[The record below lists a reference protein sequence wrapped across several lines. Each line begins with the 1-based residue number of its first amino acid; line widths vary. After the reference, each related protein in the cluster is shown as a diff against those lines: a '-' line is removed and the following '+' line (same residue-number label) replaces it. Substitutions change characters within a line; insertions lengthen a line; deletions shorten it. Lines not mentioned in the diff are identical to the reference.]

1 MESMVRRSL
10 IAITILVSLFVVS
23 CATTSDDTFLINN
36 IDAEKK
42 AAVLADR
49 GAELYN
55 QYVAS
60 EIIYTKLEEVKQYFV
75 IALKFDP
82 SNAKALQYLAKIDN
96 FKAESVRSNLKIAR
110 NLDTKQKRTAEEDFQ
125 MVSAIQAASSA
136 DPSNEEAAKLSKQY
150 VKLKTSLVDTYN
162 AQYENALQK
171 ASKASGAE
179 REDLIL
185 EAYNN
190 AKKAAALDPSD
201 QNRERKNKVFSELKK
216 IIDDHATAAV
226 KYEAKYQFSD
236 AEREVTRITTIDRKS
251 QGAFSETSAAAVY
264 TLNYSWAKYL
274 ESKEKYQEAAV
285 KIGKAIAL
293 RRSTEAVTLKKR
305 IDDKL
310 LAMRKK
316 EESQKAAAAS
326 STASPAPSFEAVIAE
341 IDRLISVGDVLAAKE
356 NIDTA
361 SRATKEQEKLD
372 KLDERRV
379 KIRSIIAKYYTDG
392 VAAYRAENFKTAVSL
407 LQIVVQIDADYE
419 QASVFLSKAQE
430 KLRLVEQY
438 TN

>member
-10 IAITILVSLFVVS
+10 IAITILVSLLVAS
-23 CATTSDDTFLINN
+23 CATTSDDNFLINN

-82 SNAKALQYLAKIDN
+82 SNAKAVQYLAKIDN

-110 NLDTKQKRTAEEDFQ
+110 NLDSKQKRTAEEDFQ

-136 DPSNEEAAKLSKQY
+136 DPSNEEAARLSKQY
-150 VKLKTSLVDTYN
+150 IKLRMSLVDTFN
-162 AQYENALQK
+162 AQYESALQK
-171 ASKASGAE
+171 ASKVSGVE

-190 AKKAAALDPSD
+190 VKKASALDPSD

-216 IIDDHATAAV
+216 IIDDHAAAAV

-236 AEREVTRITTIDRKS
+236 AEREVARITAIDRKS
-251 QGAFSETSAAAVY
+251 QGAFSEASAAAVY
-264 TLNYSWAKYL
+264 SLNYSWAKYL
-274 ESKEKYQEAAV
+274 ESKEKYQEAAA

-293 RRSTEAVTLKKR
+293 RRSTEAVALKKR

-310 LAMRKK
+310 LAIRKK
-316 EESQKAAAAS
+316 EESQKAAAS
-326 STASPAPSFEAVIAE
+326 STVNHAPSFEAVIAE
-341 IDRLISVGDVLAAKE
+341 IDRLLSEGDILAAKE

-361 SRATKEQEKLD
+361 IRATKEQEKLD
-372 KLDERRV
+372 KLDERKA
-379 KIRSIIAKYYTDG
+379 KIRTIIAKYYNDG
-392 VAAYRAENFKTAVSL
+392 VAGYRSENFKTAVSL